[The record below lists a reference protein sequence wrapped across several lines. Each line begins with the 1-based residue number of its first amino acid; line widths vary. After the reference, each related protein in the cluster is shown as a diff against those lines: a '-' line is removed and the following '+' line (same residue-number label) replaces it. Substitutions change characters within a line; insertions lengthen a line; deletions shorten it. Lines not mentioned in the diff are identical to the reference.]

1 MITQRAAIIP
11 EGMKA
16 VRPFLQDIC
25 VAFLLPEVSHSSLA
39 QSSQFCLTLVSKEGL
54 LLVLPSGIT
63 EALWTGS
70 LCSTLSQNEKV
81 AHS

>member
-11 EGMKA
+11 EGAKA
-16 VRPFLQDIC
+16 VRPFLQDFC
-25 VAFLLPEVSHSSLA
+25 VASLLPEVSQSSLV
-39 QSSQFCLTLVSKEGL
+39 QSSLVSREGL

-70 LCSTLSQNEKV
+70 LC
-81 AHS
+81 